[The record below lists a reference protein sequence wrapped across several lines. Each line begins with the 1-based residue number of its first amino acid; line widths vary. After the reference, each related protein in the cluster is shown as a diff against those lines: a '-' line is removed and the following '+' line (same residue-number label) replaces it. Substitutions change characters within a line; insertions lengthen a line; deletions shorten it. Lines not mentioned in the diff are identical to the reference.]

1 VQSGGKNT
9 KESSVQAS
17 AEEKKTIGFDQTLLR
32 IYNDAAITQ
41 MIALG
46 HRTGL
51 FDKMAEIGEATSE
64 KLAASASL
72 NERYVR
78 EWLGALTTGGI
89 INYDFST
96 GEYFLPPEHAQ
107 LLIRKAGKNN
117 LAVFAQYIGVMAD
130 VEDEIIECFHKG
142 GGVPYSSFKR
152 FHEVMAEDS
161 GQSVVSTIIETVL
174 PVVDG
179 LVEKMERGIEV
190 MDLGCGRGL
199 ALMRMAMAFP
209 NSNFVGYDLCKETIA
224 YANKE
229 AKQLQLNNLR
239 FEQRDVTALN
249 ETAKF
254 DLITALDA
262 IHDQAQPLVVLK
274 NIHQALKDS
283 GTFLMQDIDA
293 SSQVEKNLDHPLGPF
308 LYAISCMHCMTVSLA
323 QNGEGL
329 GTMWGREKALE
340 YMERAGFKSVHIHK
354 LTHDIQNCIYVA
366 SP

>member
-1 VQSGGKNT
+1 MQAPAET
-9 KESSVQAS
+9 KTSAS
-17 AEEKKTIGFDQTLLR
+17 FDQTLLR

-41 MIALG
+41 MISIG

-51 FDKMAEIGEATSE
+51 FDKMAEYGAATSE
-64 KLAASASL
+64 QLAAEASL

-78 EWLGALTTGGI
+78 EWLAALTTGGI
-89 INYDFST
+89 VTYDPASKK
-96 GEYFLPPEHAQ
+96 YLLPPEHAY
-107 LLIRKAGKNN
+107 LLIRKSGKDN
-117 LAVFAQYIGVMAD
+117 LAVFAQYVSVMAN

-174 PVVDG
+174 PLVDG
-179 LVEKMERGIEV
+179 LVPRMKEGIEV

-209 NSNFVGYDLCKETIA
+209 NSNFVGYDLCDDTIA

-229 AKQLQLNNLR
+229 AQNLQLNNLR
-239 FEQRDVTALN
+239 FEKRDVTALG
-249 ETAKF
+249 ETARF

-262 IHDQAQPLVVLK
+262 IHDQAQPQIVLNNVNK
-274 NIHQALKDS
+274 ALKTN
-283 GTFLMQDIDA
+283 GTFVMQDIDA
-293 SSQVEKNLDHPLGPF
+293 SSHVEKNLDHPLGPF

-329 GTMWGREKALE
+329 GTMWGREIALA
-340 YMERAGFKSVHIHK
+340 YLERAGFKSVKIHK
-354 LTHDIQNCIYVA
+354 LSHDVQNCIYVA
-366 SP
+366 GKTPD

>member
-1 VQSGGKNT
+1 M
-9 KESSVQAS
+9 QAS
-17 AEEKKTIGFDQTLLR
+17 AETKTSASFDQTLLR

-41 MIALG
+41 MISIG

-51 FDKMAEIGEATSE
+51 FDKMAETGASTSE
-64 KLAASASL
+64 QLAAEASL

-89 INYDFST
+89 VTYDPAT
-96 GEYFLPPEHAQ
+96 KKYLLPPEHAH
-107 LLIRKAGKNN
+107 LLIRKSGKDN
-117 LAVFAQYIGVMAD
+117 LAVFAQYVGVMAN

-174 PVVDG
+174 PIVDG
-179 LVEKMERGIEV
+179 LIPRMDKGIEV

-209 NSNFVGYDLCKETIA
+209 NSNFVGYDLCDETIA
-224 YANKE
+224 YANEE
-229 AKQLQLNNLR
+229 AKNLQLNNLR
-239 FEQRDVTALN
+239 FEKRDATALG
-249 ETAKF
+249 ETSRF

-262 IHDQAQPLVVLK
+262 IHDQAQPQIVLN
-274 NIHQALKDS
+274 NINKALKAN

-293 SSQVEKNLDHPLGPF
+293 SSQVEKNLDLPLGPF

-329 GTMWGREKALE
+329 GTMWGRETALA
-340 YMERAGFKSVHIHK
+340 YLDRAGFKSVKIHK
-354 LTHDIQNCIYVA
+354 LSHDIQNCIYVA
-366 SP
+366 GKTPD